1 MPHSQ
6 LRLTSPADDEL
17 TAALAAIPA
26 SLGLSREFPRF
37 ELPHPRLPDVDLT
50 VLPFVTVDPEG
61 ATDLDQAFLLERAG
75 DGYRVRYAI
84 AHVAAF
90 VEPGSVL
97 DVEARRRGQ
106 TIYAPD
112 GRIPL
117 HPPEISEDAAS
128 LLPGVDRGAYVWDF
142 ELASDASVTSTAL
155 GLARIRS
162 RAQLTYETV
171 DEPLLQ
177 EIGEKRIAL
186 ERARGGASLTLPESE
201 IEHRD
206 GHYVIVRR
214 QPLPAEGWNAQLS
227 LMTGMAAAELM
238 LSAGIGIL
246 RTMPPADEAAIERFR
261 LQTEA
266 LGHPWSADEPY
277 GDYLRSLDTSDPR
290 GIAIMMAAASLF
302 RGAGYT
308 PFDGAVPDVTEQAAV
323 GAPYAHTTAP
333 LRRLVD
339 RFVLAA
345 CEAIANG
352 RPVPSWVREALPE
365 LPALMESSGALAG
378 QVDRLALDTVEAAML
393 AGRVGEVF
401 EATVVSARENS
412 ATIQLAD
419 PPVSATCE
427 GHLEAGQVVRVRLER
442 AEVAT
447 AVVRFSIAPV
457 DSRD

>member
-1 MPHSQ
+1 VPNPH
-6 LRLTSPADDEL
+6 LRLTTPADDNL
-17 TAALAAIPA
+17 SAALAAIPA
-26 SLGLSREFPRF
+26 SLGLSREFPLF
-37 ELPHPRLPDVDLT
+37 ELPHPPLPDTDLT
-50 VLPFVTVDPEG
+50 ALPFVTVDPAG
-61 ATDLDQAFLLERAG
+61 ATDLDQAFHLERLG
-75 DGYRVRYAI
+75 EGYRVRYAI
-84 AHVAAF
+84 AHVAAL

-117 HPPEISEDAAS
+117 HPPEISENAAS

-142 ELASDASVTSTAL
+142 TLESDASVSL

-162 RAQLTYETV
+162 TAQLTYETV
-171 DEPLLQ
+171 NDPLLE
-177 EIGEKRIAL
+177 EIGTKRIAL
-186 ERARGGASLTLPESE
+186 ERARGGASLSLPETE
-201 IEHRD
+201 IESHD
-206 GHYVIVRR
+206 GRYVIVRR
-214 QPLPAEGWNAQLS
+214 QPLPTEAWNAQLS

-238 LSAGIGIL
+238 LGAGIGIL
-246 RTMPPADEAAIERFR
+246 RTMPRAESSAVERFR
-261 LQTEA
+261 LQALA
-266 LGHPWSADEPY
+266 LGHPWPAGQPY
-277 GDYLRSLDTSDPR
+277 GDYLRDLDTSDPR
-290 GIAIMMAAASLF
+290 GLAIMTAAASLF

-308 PFDGAVPDVTEQAAV
+308 PFDGAAPDVTEQAAV

-352 RPVPSWVREALPE
+352 RPVPSWVRDALPE
-365 LPALMESSGALAG
+365 LPGIMNASNVLAA
-378 QVDRLALDTVEAAML
+378 QVDRLALDTVEAAFL
-393 AGRVGEVF
+393 AGRVGEIF

-427 GHLEAGQVVRVRLER
+427 GALKAGARVRVMLDR
-442 AEVAT
+442 ADIAT
-447 AVVRFSIAPV
+447 ATVRFSVA
-457 DSRD
+457 

>member
-1 MPHSQ
+1 MPNPH
-6 LRLTSPADDEL
+6 LRLTSRSEDAL

-26 SLGLSREFPRF
+26 SLGLTREFPPF
-37 ELPHPRLPDVDLT
+37 ELPHPALPDTDLT
-50 VLPFVTVDPEG
+50 ALPFVTVDPEG

-90 VEPGSVL
+90 VEPGGVL
-97 DVEARRRGQ
+97 DAEARRRGQ

-117 HPPEISEDAAS
+117 HPPEVSEDAAS
-128 LLPGVDRGAYVWDF
+128 LLPGVVRGAYVWDF
-142 ELASDASVTSTAL
+142 ALDADAAVANVSL

-162 RAQLTYETV
+162 TAQLTYETV
-171 DEPLLQ
+171 ADPLLE

-186 ERARGGASLTLPESE
+186 ERARGGASLTLPETE
-201 IEHRD
+201 IEAHD
-206 GHYVIVRR
+206 GRYGIVRR
-214 QPLPAEGWNAQLS
+214 QPLPAEGWNAQIS
-227 LMTGMAAAELM
+227 LMTGMAAAEIM
-238 LSAGIGIL
+238 LAAGIGIL
-246 RTMPPADEAAIERFR
+246 RTMPEADTAAIERFR
-261 LQTEA
+261 LQAEA
-266 LGHPWSADEPY
+266 LGHPWPADQAY
-277 GDYLRSLDTSDPR
+277 GEYLRGLDTTDAR
-290 GIAIMMAAASLF
+290 GLAIMTAAASLL

-308 PFDGAVPDVTEQAAV
+308 PFDGAAPDVTEQAAV

-345 CEAIANG
+345 CEALANG
-352 RPVPSWVREALPE
+352 RPVPSWVRDALPE
-365 LPALMESSGALAG
+365 LPALMSASSAIAG

-393 AGRVGEVF
+393 TARVGETF
-401 EATVVSARENS
+401 DATVVSAREKS

-427 GHLEAGQVVRVRLER
+427 GSLEAGSRVRVRLD
-442 AEVAT
+442 AADIAT
-447 AVVRFSIAPV
+447 ATVRFSVA
-457 DSRD
+457 